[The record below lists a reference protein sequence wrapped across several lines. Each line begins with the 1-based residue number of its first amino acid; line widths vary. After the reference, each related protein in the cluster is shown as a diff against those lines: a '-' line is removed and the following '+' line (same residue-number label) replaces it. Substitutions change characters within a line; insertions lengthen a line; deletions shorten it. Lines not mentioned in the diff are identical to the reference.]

1 MAQEFKLAQFA
12 NNCDNNGQV
21 PITGAT
27 TGTLPA
33 TRGGTGNTSA
43 GTAGQV
49 LVSNGTNF
57 VPSDFTSVAG
67 LTGGTAGQVP
77 YQSAPSTTSFAGPGT
92 TGQVLTSNGTAAPT
106 YSAVNLATSASVTGT
121 LSTGNGGTGIN
132 TIPLGSVLVGGG
144 LNNPVTTVAP
154 GTSGNVLVSNG
165 TSWTSAAGP
174 STAYTR
180 TDYTATAG
188 QTVFNV
194 TYTVGLLAVY
204 VNGALLSNAT
214 SPPEYTATN
223 GTSVTLAAAAVAG
236 DIIELIAYASTA
248 IGFANAIAFGGAN
261 QLLYQTG
268 PSMTGFI
275 GTGTVGQVLTS
286 GGSGAAPSFQT
297 FQALPTQ
304 TGQSGKYLTTN
315 GTAPSWVT
323 IVVPTQAF
331 IAFSSTGGI

>member
-1 MAQEFKLAQFA
+1 MAQEFNLAQFA
-12 NNCDNNGQV
+12 NNCDSNGQV

-27 TGTLPA
+27 TGTLPT

-67 LTGGTAGQVP
+67 ISGGTAGQVP

-92 TGQVLTSNGTAAPT
+92 AGQVLTSNGTAAPT
-106 YSAVNLATSASVTGT
+106 YSAVNLATSASVTGI
-121 LSTGNGGTGIN
+121 LSTGNGGTGVN
-132 TIPLGSVLVGGG
+132 TIPLGSVVVGGG
-144 LNNPVTTVAP
+144 LSNPVTTVAP
-154 GTSGNVLVSNG
+154 GLAGNVLVSTG
-165 TSWTSAAGP
+165 TGWTSAAGP
-174 STAYTR
+174 TTAYTR
-180 TDYTATAG
+180 TDYIATAN
-188 QTVFNV
+188 QTTFNV
-194 TYTVGLLAVY
+194 AYTVGLLAVY
-204 VNGALLSNAT
+204 VNGALLTGS
-214 SPPEYTATN
+214 EYTATN
-223 GTSVTLAAAAVAG
+223 GTTMVLTSPAISG
-236 DIIELIAYASTA
+236 DVIELIAYASTA

-275 GTGTVGQVLTS
+275 GTGTTGQVLTS

-297 FQALPTQ
+297 LQTLPTQ
-304 TGQSGKYLTTN
+304 TGQAGKYLTTN
-315 GTAPSWVT
+315 GTTPSWVT

-331 IAFSSTGGI
+331 VAFSSTGGI